1 MLFELMEVHLFNA
14 HIGCNICTFLRLFE
28 IQLKIIIGVLKI
40 VGPLICDSCD
50 AFYSTSFSL
59 TWVCL
64 FFLLCHWLRT
74 YVWQGGAG
82 TWSDGK
88 LVTRIGRNSGS
99 VLAVSSFPYVVFM
112 KLICASCVCV
122 KLIYFSCRY
131 IKKTVLTDKW
141 FISTHFFYL
150 KIRYN
155 NNLWWL

>member
-1 MLFELMEVHLFNA
+1 MHLFNA
-14 HIGCNICTFLRLFE
+14 HIGCNIYTFLRLFE
-28 IQLKIIIGVLKI
+28 MQLKIIIGVLKI
-40 VGPLICDSCD
+40 VGQLICDSCD
-50 AFYSTSFSL
+50 AFHSTSFSL

-64 FFLLCHWLRT
+64 FFFTLSFIKDLCVAGWCS
-74 YVWQGGAG
+74 AG

-122 KLIYFSCRY
+122 KLIYFSCRC

-141 FISTHFFYL
+141 FISTHF
-150 KIRYN
+150 
-155 NNLWWL
+155 WC